1 MSAII
6 CRCYEADE
14 GRPNCSLTL
23 PSSGLCDRSQAAGW
37 TGPCALRL
45 RLLRTS
51 LHAGSNEFFGTMS
64 PTTRFHPCTASS
76 KVPRTVIGV
85 DFSRRHRIS
94 LAEPY
99 QRFAYHLHHCAYE
112 PTGVRSLAVWQQQR
126 RGGWR
131 KPSLRS
137 RRGSGRCGR
146 SQCLVT
152 KQIPPAVLSCSHSWS
167 ASFCDPKGPTWTV

>member
-6 CRCYEADE
+6 CRCYQADE
-14 GRPNCSLTL
+14 GRPNCSLTPL
-23 PSSGLCDRSQAAGW
+23 VRTLRSKSGCGMDR
-37 TGPCALRL
+37 TLRSAVPPVAYLFL
-45 RLLRTS
+45 RRLERS
-51 LHAGSNEFFGTMS
+51 FGTKN
-64 PTTRFHPCTASS
+64 PTTRFHPCIASS
-76 KVPRTVIGV
+76 RVKRTVIGV

-99 QRFAYHLHHCAYE
+99 QRLAY
-112 PTGVRSLAVWQQQR
+112 GVGCLAVQQQER